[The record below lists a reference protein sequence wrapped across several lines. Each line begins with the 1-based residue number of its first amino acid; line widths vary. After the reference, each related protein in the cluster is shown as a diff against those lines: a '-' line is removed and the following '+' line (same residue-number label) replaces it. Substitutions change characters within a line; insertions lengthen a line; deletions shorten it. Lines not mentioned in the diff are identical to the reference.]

1 MHRKLI
7 EKKLLRMIEEDGFM
21 DITSDI
27 VPEKE
32 VDAAIIA
39 KEPGTISGITVMGIL
54 FNLFNIKILHSLN
67 DGDGFN
73 TGDSVIKIRGSSR
86 DILLVERTALN
97 MLSRMSGITTITK
110 QYAEKVNETNPE
122 VKIAATRKTNPFLGY
137 FEKNAVKVGGGDTH
151 RFSLGDCVLIKD
163 THLALFSDVGEAVA
177 KAREKTSFTHKI
189 EIEVSSTDD
198 ARKARDADII
208 MFDNMNPEE
217 IKNAVF
223 ELRNNLNFKGI
234 LEASGGINYDNIS
247 DYAKTGIN
255 IISIGAITNAA
266 RSIDFSLRIL

>member
-39 KEPGTISGITVMGIL
+39 KEEGTISGITVMGIL

-208 MFDNMNPEE
+208 MFDNMNPDE

>member
-39 KEPGTISGITVMGIL
+39 KEEGTISGITVMGIL